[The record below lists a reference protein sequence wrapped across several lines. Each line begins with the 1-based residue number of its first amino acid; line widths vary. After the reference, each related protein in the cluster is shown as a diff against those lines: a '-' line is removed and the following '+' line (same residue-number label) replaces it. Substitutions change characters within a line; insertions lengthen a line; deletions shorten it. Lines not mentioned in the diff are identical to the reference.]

1 MLTGEM
7 KYSALSAASI
17 YIAPSYSEGFS
28 MSILEGMSSGLP
40 CIFTTA
46 CNFPEAQEAQ
56 VAKVVEVNQ
65 EEITE
70 ALLWCLSN
78 EEEAKEMGQK
88 ARQFILENYTWN
100 KIAIKLIEVYGSIIE
115 NHSKQIR

>member
-1 MLTGEM
+1 
-7 KYSALSAASI
+7 
-17 YIAPSYSEGFS
+17 